1 MSEET
6 EGIEKEIESELSRIS
21 VSSFE
26 ADGPDTEVPEESVS
40 DTESVSVQ
48 RAHAAFYL
56 CLKVVQ
62 DL

>member
-1 MSEET
+1 MSEDI

-26 ADGPDTEVPEESVS
+26 ADEPDTVVPEESVS

-48 RAHAAFYL
+48 MAHTAFT
-56 CLKVVQ
+56 C
-62 DL
+62 D